1 MEDILK
7 EVLSRIKPKDE
18 ERNKVR
24 QIFEEIKNRI
34 EEKAKSLGINVR
46 VELEGSV
53 AKDTWISTD
62 KDIDIFILF
71 PYGTDKNK
79 AKEIGLE
86 IAKYG
91 AGENWKIAYAE
102 HPYIKKKIDE
112 YEVDIVPGI
121 EIKEGERPLTA
132 VDRTP
137 LHTKFIKSKMNEEM
151 KDEVRLLKQFMK
163 GIGVYGAE
171 LKIEGFSGYLCELLV
186 LYYKNFKNVIK
197 NASNWRQKTIIDYMN
212 YYKDIPCEEIFDAP
226 LIVIDPIDR
235 RRNVAAAVSLQS
247 YSIFVM
253 ASKFFLE
260 KPSIEFFFPSKLN
273 VNLNDIINEIK
284 KREISLVMIKMK
296 CPKIP
301 SDILWGE
308 IKKTINKF
316 VKLIENYDF
325 EVIDYKAWS
334 DEENIIIFLIEVE
347 KRKLRR
353 GKIHQGPKIWYDE
366 DLKKFLDKY
375 INNEKVLAGP
385 FIKNERIY
393 VEILRK
399 YNDIKDLLINEIKNL
414 KLSKDIMN
422 EINKGFEVY
431 VDEEILKECEGIE
444 DEIFSFIRKKPLW
457 LK

>member
-1 MEDILK
+1 MEEILK

-18 ERNKVR
+18 EKNKVR
-24 QIFEEIKNRI
+24 QIFEIIKNRI
-34 EEKAKSLGINVR
+34 EEKAKSLGINIK
-46 VELEGSV
+46 VELEGSI

-62 KDIDIFILF
+62 RDIDIFILF
-71 PYGTDKNK
+71 PHETDKEK

-86 IAKYG
+86 IAKY
-91 AGENWKIAYAE
+91 AAEENWKLAYAE
-102 HPYIKKKIDE
+102 HPYIKKKVDD

-137 LHTKFIKSKMNEEM
+137 LHTRFIKNKIDEEM

-171 LKIEGFSGYLCELLV
+171 LKVEGFSGYLCELLV
-186 LYYKNFKNVIK
+186 LYYKNFRNVIE
-197 NASNWRQKTIIDYMN
+197 NASKWRPKTVIDYMN
-212 YYKDIPCEEIFDAP
+212 YYKDISCEDIFNSP
-226 LIVIDPIDR
+226 LIVIDPIDM

-260 KPSIEFFFPSKLN
+260 KPSIEFFFPSKLD
-273 VNLNDIINEIK
+273 VNLNDIIKEIK
-284 KREISLVMIKMK
+284 KREISLVMIKTN

-308 IKKTINKF
+308 IKKTLNKF

-325 EVIDYKAWS
+325 EVIDYKSWS
-334 DEENIIIFLIEVE
+334 DEENKIIFLIEID
-347 KRKLRR
+347 RGKLRR

-366 DLKKFLDKY
+366 DLRKFLDKY
-375 INNEKVLAGP
+375 IDNERVLAGP

-399 YNDIKDLLINEIKNL
+399 YDDIKDLLINEIKNL

-431 VDEEILKECEGIE
+431 VDEEILKECKGIE
-444 DEIFSFIRKKPLW
+444 DEILNFIRKRPLW

>member
-1 MEDILK
+1 MEEILK

-71 PYGTDKNK
+71 PHGTDKNK

-137 LHTKFIKSKMNEEM
+137 LHTKFIKSKMDEEM

-171 LKIEGFSGYLCELLV
+171 LKVEGFSGYLCELLI

-334 DEENIIIFLIEVE
+334 DEENRIIFLIEVE
-347 KRKLRR
+347 
-353 GKIHQGPKIWYDE
+353 
-366 DLKKFLDKY
+366 
-375 INNEKVLAGP
+375 
-385 FIKNERIY
+385 
-393 VEILRK
+393 
-399 YNDIKDLLINEIKNL
+399 
-414 KLSKDIMN
+414 
-422 EINKGFEVY
+422 
-431 VDEEILKECEGIE
+431 
-444 DEIFSFIRKKPLW
+444 
-457 LK
+457 